1 MCLRLCGEKRMIKG
15 IDHIGIA
22 VNDLNEALA
31 VYERALG
38 LKHERVTVVESQ
50 KVKVAFLQVGE
61 SRIELLEP
69 LSKESALAGFLEK
82 RGEGIHH
89 IALRVDGIEDMLKKL
104 QNQGITL
111 IDEKPRPGAEGG
123 KIAFLHPK
131 SVKGVLLELCER

>member
-1 MCLRLCGEKRMIKG
+1 MIKG

-22 VNDLNEALA
+22 VNNLSEALA
-31 VYERALG
+31 LYEKTLG
-38 LKHERVTVVESQ
+38 LKPEKVTVVESQ
-50 KVKVAFLQVGE
+50 KIKVAFLPVGD

-69 LSKESALAGFLEK
+69 TSKESTVSGFLEK

-89 IALRVDGIEDMLKKL
+89 IALKVVGIDDMLKKL
-104 QNQGITL
+104 KNQGVTL

-123 KIAFLHPK
+123 RIAFLHPK

>member
-1 MCLRLCGEKRMIKG
+1 MSKIVWREKMIIG

-22 VNDLNEALA
+22 VKDLNEALA
-31 VYERALG
+31 IYERALG

-61 SRIELLEP
+61 SRMELLEP
-69 LSKESALAGFLEK
+69 LSKESTVAGFLEK

-104 QNQGITL
+104 QNQGIIL

-123 KIAFLHPK
+123 KIAFVHPK
-131 SVKGVLLELCER
+131 SIKGVLLELCER